1 MGATADP
8 QEIVYKSVNG
18 TDLTMYLFDADGR
31 GQDVKLPAIVF
42 FFGGGWVGGD
52 PKQFFPHCEYF
63 ACRGMVSIS
72 AEYRVQSRHGTTP
85 FESVADGMS
94 AVRWLRSHAQDLDID
109 PGRVAAGGGSAGG
122 QLAACTGWIS
132 ELDDPDEDQNVSSRP
147 DALVLFNPAVDLLS
161 ITTTNHGA
169 ADLSDEEKRS
179 LSPTYHVRPDL
190 PPAIIFHGAADAT
203 IPIASIETF
212 CEQMTEAGNVCEL
225 VPFEGKAHGFFNHGR
240 DGNVAFTETVRLA
253 DRFLA
258 SLGYLTGDPTI

>member
-1 MGATADP
+1 MGSTAEP
-8 QEIVYKSVNG
+8 QEIVYKSANG
-18 TDLTMYLFDADGR
+18 AELKLHLFDDADRDR
-31 GQDVKLPAIVF
+31 GTPLPAIVF

-63 ACRGMVSIS
+63 ASRGMVAIT

-85 FESVADGMS
+85 FESAADGKS
-94 AVRWLRSHAQDLDID
+94 AVRWVRSHASDLGID
-109 PGRVAAGGGSAGG
+109 PHRLAAGGGSAGG

-132 ELDDPDEDQNVSSRP
+132 GLDDLDEDPDVSSRP

-161 ITTTNHGA
+161 IGTADHGA
-169 ADLSDEEKRS
+169 AGLSDEEKRT
-179 LSPTYHVRPDL
+179 LSPTYHVRSGL
-190 PPAIIFHGAADAT
+190 PPTIIFHGLADTT
-203 IPIASIETF
+203 IPIGSIETF
-212 CEQMTEAGNVCEL
+212 CERMTEAGNACEL